1 MSIFVDGF
9 ANKIYDSEFKE
20 THIPNFVTGDFDSI
34 RPEVK
39 EFYSCKDSVQV
50 IETPDQDA
58 TDFTK
63 AIMIM
68 LENVQQNAADSSKP
82 KINYIVGFYGS
93 GGRAD
98 HEFGIVKSLYIA
110 KEMSHIP
117 VLLVTESSISCLL
130 DCGHNQ
136 IELMNYPTEQ
146 YCGLIPI
153 GRPVTATTTGLR
165 WNLDDS
171 LLDFEGLVSTSNRTI
186 DTTVQVICNGPLLWT
201 ISNPLLETL
210 KSVSSQK

>member
-9 ANKIYDSEFKE
+9 ANRIYDSEFKE
-20 THIPNFVTGDFDSI
+20 THIPNFLTGDFDSI

-39 EFYSCKDSVQV
+39 EFYSCKVREVSKILLFQETVQT
-50 IETPDQDA
+50 IETPDQDT

-68 LENVQQNAADSSKP
+68 LENIQQNAMSSSKP

-98 HEFGIVKSLYIA
+98 HEFGIIKSLYIA

-130 DCGHNQ
+130 GCVRAVRHF
-136 IELMNYPTEQ
+136 
-146 YCGLIPI
+146 
-153 GRPVTATTTGLR
+153 
-165 WNLDDS
+165 S
-171 LLDFEGLVSTSNRTI
+171 F
-186 DTTVQVICNGPLLWT
+186 
-201 ISNPLLETL
+201 
-210 KSVSSQK
+210 